1 MKRLLLTFRIFYC
14 YVEMKFI
21 MYPFDRL
28 ERNSG
33 QSFN

>member
-1 MKRLLLTFRIFYC
+1 
-14 YVEMKFI
+14 MKFI